1 MAAGRTVGPPAEAA
15 IANVVRGVIDPEL
28 WLAQQLGVDL
38 LGSIPLDPAVSLG
51 GDIGEPAALGDPK
64 APAAQAFAR
73 LADRIITETI
83 PPVELAVCSIRQLL
97 TEAGADLE
105 SAFERIQQSHEP
117 VTATAPANDYHQ
129 SRSNP

>member
-1 MAAGRTVGPPAEAA
+1 MAPS
-15 IANVVRGVIDPEL
+15 
-28 WLAQQLGVDL
+28 LAWQQLGVDL

-73 LADRIITETI
+73 LADRIITDTI

-97 TEAGADLE
+97 TQAGADLGP
-105 SAFERIQQSHEP
+105 AFERLHQSQEL
-117 VTATAPANDYHQ
+117 ATAAASSDDHNQ
-129 SRSNP
+129 SGSNLL